1 MKINESVREE
11 IIQKLLN
18 GEVVTFSE
26 DSLLAW
32 IWDIYDDRNAIAIP
46 FQKEENTYPV
56 DWDSS
61 YAEAVKAKGAKL
73 YTVRCLGFC
82 SVVATTNYDIAKE
95 MYDYCVDCLTG
106 DIPQPMEWDENYID
120 HMDGKEYMAFEEV

>member
-46 FQKEENTYPV
+46 FQKEARE
-56 DWDSS
+56 
-61 YAEAVKAKGAKL
+61 G
-73 YTVRCLGFC
+73 
-82 SVVATTNYDIAKE
+82 
-95 MYDYCVDCLTG
+95 
-106 DIPQPMEWDENYID
+106 
-120 HMDGKEYMAFEEV
+120 